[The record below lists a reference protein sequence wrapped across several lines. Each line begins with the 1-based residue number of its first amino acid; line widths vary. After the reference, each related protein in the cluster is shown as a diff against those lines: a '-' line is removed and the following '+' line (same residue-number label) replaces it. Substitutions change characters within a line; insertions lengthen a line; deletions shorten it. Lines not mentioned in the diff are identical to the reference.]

1 MIDEYSD
8 ADAPAVDD
16 GVGLPQHDLIAEQ
29 SVLGGMLLSVRA
41 VDDVIDALQP
51 ADFYQP
57 KHELIA
63 RAIGTVHGRGEPV
76 DPITVSEELRRTEK
90 LSRAGGAAYLH
101 ELTSIVPTAA
111 NAGFYAATVRELA
124 GKRRMVAAGIR
135 IQGMGNAS
143 EGVVD
148 DLVERARVELDKVTS
163 GRRRGLKP
171 MGASFDQL
179 FTELDSEPEFLPSPW
194 EALNKIIGGF
204 ARGNL
209 YIIAAR
215 PGGGKSVALLQAAAT
230 LAHKG
235 LVAFSSLEMTELE
248 LQKRLLAQF
257 GDVHMTSLRNHT
269 LSSEEWERLAKA
281 RVAVQEAPIYVDENS
296 GAAMADIRAHA
307 RAVGRKGHLAGVAID
322 YLQLIK
328 GDGRDRREVVD
339 ALSRQ
344 AKQLAKDLRVPVIAA
359 AQLKRAGSRKGL
371 PTMDDL
377 RESGGLEQDADVVL
391 LLDRDRERRPDEVA
405 VVVAKNRHGDVGRFT
420 LRWQAQ
426 FARLRDRAWS
436 PTALFEGEG

>member
-1 MIDEYSD
+1 MDEYTD
-8 ADAPAVDD
+8 ADAPSEEGGAYVA
-16 GVGLPQHDLIAEQ
+16 PQHDLIAEQ
-29 SVLGGMLLSVRA
+29 SVLGGMMLSARA
-41 VDDVIDALQP
+41 VEDVIDELQP
-51 ADFYQP
+51 GDFYVP

-63 RAIGTVHGRGEPV
+63 RAIGAVFGRGEPV
-76 DPITVSEELRRTEK
+76 DAITVSEELRRAEK
-90 LSRAGGAAYLH
+90 LTRAGGGAYLH
-101 ELTSIVPTAA
+101 ELTGIVPTAA

-143 EGVVD
+143 EGVVE
-148 DLVERARVELDKVTS
+148 DLVERAKVELDSVSS

-171 MGASFDQL
+171 MGESFDQL
-179 FTELDSEPEFLPSPW
+179 FTELDSAPEFLPSPW

-215 PGGGKSVALLQAAAT
+215 PGGGKSIALLQAAAT
-230 LAHKG
+230 LAHRG

-257 GDVHMTSLRNHT
+257 GDVHMSSLRNHT
-269 LSSEEWERLAKA
+269 LSSDEWERLARA
-281 RVAVQEAPIYVDENS
+281 RMAVQDAPIFVDENA
-296 GAAMADIRAHA
+296 GASMAAIRAHA
-307 RAVGRKGHLAGVAID
+307 RAVGRKGQLSGVAID
-322 YLQLIK
+322 YLQLIQ
-328 GDGRDRREVVD
+328 GEGRDRREVVD

-344 AKQLAKDLRVPVIAA
+344 AKQLAKDLQVPVLAA
-359 AQLKRAGSRKGL
+359 AQLKRAGGRKGL

-391 LLDRDRERRPDEVA
+391 LLDRDRERRPDELT

-426 FARLRDRAWS
+426 FARLRDKTWRD
-436 PTALFEGEG
+436 TLLFEGEG